1 MSAGRTVGAMS
12 EANYDPTG
20 EAATWEAAAALVSS
34 LKRDPMPGDELDY
47 WNTALTQAARA
58 LETEGR
64 KVKQANGMYYRV
76 LDGSNTG
83 DL

>member
-1 MSAGRTVGAMS
+1 MTD
-12 EANYDPTG
+12 EPANYDPAG
-20 EAATWEAAAALVSS
+20 VAAAWEAAAQLVAS
-34 LKRDPMPGDELDY
+34 LKSAEPMPGDAQDY

-76 LDGSNTG
+76 LDGSTG
-83 DL
+83 S